1 MKPLKRINLINSST
15 VFIST
20 IVIIL
25 TLVSIVYLTGLESHR
40 SLYLNSLI
48 TITILAVIF
57 ICFITVGLYNGWK
70 LKDDL
75 GNFKKYFS
83 KYPEPSNVTIE
94 PSPPEFSGDDIG
106 GCLLSIVLWIVIGLF
121 GSLILWLIG
130 AFFWGTI
137 LVLAGLLY
145 WIIFRAIRLIFRNSA
160 TTKGNI
166 ARSIRIA
173 LVYTLIYIS
182 WIYAIIL
189 IGHSLSN

>member
-20 IVIIL
+20 VIIIP
-25 TLVSIVYLTGLESHR
+25 TLVLIVYLTGLESHR

-48 TITILAVIF
+48 AITILAIIF
-57 ICFITVGLYNGWK
+57 ICFITIGLYNGWK

-75 GNFKKYFS
+75 GKFTKYFS
-83 KYPEPSNVTIE
+83 KYPEPSNITMDA
-94 PSPPEFSGDDIG
+94 SAPEIFGDDIG
-106 GCLLSIVLWIVIGLF
+106 GWLLSLVLWILIALF
-121 GSLILWLIG
+121 GSLIFWLIG

-166 ARSIRIA
+166 VRSVTLA
-173 LVYTLIYIS
+173 LIYTFIYVS
-182 WIYAIIL
+182 WVYGIIVL
-189 IGHSLSN
+189 GHYLSV